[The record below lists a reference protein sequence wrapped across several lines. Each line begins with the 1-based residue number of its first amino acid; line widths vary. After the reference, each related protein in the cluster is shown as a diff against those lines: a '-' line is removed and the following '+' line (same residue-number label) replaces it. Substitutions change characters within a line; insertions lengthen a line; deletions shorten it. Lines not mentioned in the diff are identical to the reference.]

1 MFSSASARPSR
12 AAAVR
17 ATNAKQISGV
27 DADIVILDEYDQMA
41 SDILPLARKRQAAS
55 QQPRLYVASTPTQP
69 EWGINALFL
78 ESDQQRCWLPCP
90 ACGLAQRLDWDHN
103 INAEGPALVCRQCRR
118 PLDINAVAAWRPER
132 PGNRLRGYH
141 LPRLL
146 SPRCNLARMLED
158 SEAVTIAEAMHFQT
172 QDLGEAYRPEG
183 GGLSYGELDAC
194 RSEEQHPGSVFMGVD
209 VGKYLHVVVREYRG
223 REYGGRMR
231 PRRSALLCAEIVTYW
246 HHLPQIMRYFGVD
259 RCVIDAAPERHK
271 GPEFADDEQYEIALA
286 EFKHGQTTIEAVEDA
301 WGVET
306 LHIDRTL
313 ALDVT
318 LQGFR
323 DGLSLLPPSARDLGG
338 RVKHGVG
345 EYYREM
351 VAPQRVF
358 DQEREEYRYPKG
370 HDDHFA
376 FSELYCLMAATE
388 IKGGMVF

>member
-1 MFSSASARPSR
+1 M
-12 AAAVR
+12 
-17 ATNAKQISGV
+17 
-27 DADIVILDEYDQMA
+27 
-41 SDILPLARKRQAAS
+41 
-55 QQPRLYVASTPTQP
+55 
-69 EWGINALFL
+69 
-78 ESDQQRCWLPCP
+78 
-90 ACGLAQRLDWDHN
+90 
-103 INAEGPALVCRQCRR
+103 
-118 PLDINAVAAWRPER
+118 
-132 PGNRLRGYH
+132 
-141 LPRLL
+141 
-146 SPRCNLARMLED
+146 
-158 SEAVTIAEAMHFQT
+158 
-172 QDLGEAYRPEG
+172 
-183 GGLSYGELDAC
+183 
-194 RSEEQHPGSVFMGVD
+194 
-209 VGKYLHVVVREYRG
+209 
-223 REYGGRMR
+223 
-231 PRRSALLCAEIVTYW
+231 
-246 HHLPQIMRYFGVD
+246 
-259 RCVIDAAPERHK
+259 
-271 GPEFADDEQYEIALA
+271 
-286 EFKHGQTTIEAVEDA
+286 EDA